1 MWNQKLILDV
11 VISRMEDVLNVL
23 MVSTLPL
30 MV

>member
-23 MVSTLPL
+23 MASTLLL

>member
-23 MVSTLPL
+23 MAFTLPL